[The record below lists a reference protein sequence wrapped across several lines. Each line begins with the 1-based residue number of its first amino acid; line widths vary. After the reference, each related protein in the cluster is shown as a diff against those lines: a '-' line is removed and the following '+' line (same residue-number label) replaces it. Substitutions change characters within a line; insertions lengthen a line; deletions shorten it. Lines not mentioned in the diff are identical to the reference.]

1 MKSLNINPVLLKE
14 TKVRMR
20 GWRTPITIFIYNLV
34 LMAVAYLIL
43 KATSGDS
50 SAEALFMIYAVIA
63 GIQLGLITLIAPTL
77 TAGAISGERE
87 KQTLDIL
94 LSTDMRYSSIILG
107 KLSASL
113 SQVILLI
120 VSSIPILS
128 LVFVF
133 GGIEFLDIMKLFIFY
148 LVISITL
155 GSVGIF
161 FSTIFK
167 KTTVSNVISYVTI
180 IFFYVV
186 IFFIAF
192 AYITIYVMPE
202 YMMNNQQYSGTFW
215 LHYLNPG
222 IAFVSLMFDQLGE
235 SFMQIMPGLEVSSGG
250 LQLWHINIM
259 INIVISAI
267 LIGLSSYKINPRN
280 RKVIKK
286 KVKKK

>member
-20 GWRTPITIFIYNLV
+20 GWRTPVTIFIYNLV
-34 LMAVAYLIL
+34 LMAVAYLVL
-43 KATSGDS
+43 KAAGGDS
-50 SAEALFMIYAVIA
+50 SAKSLFMIYAVIS
-63 GIQLGLITLIAPTL
+63 GIQFGLITLIAPTL

-133 GGIEFLDIMKLFIFY
+133 GGIGFLDIMKLFLFY
-148 LVISITL
+148 LVITITL
-155 GSVGIF
+155 GSMGVF

-167 KTTVSNVISYVTI
+167 KTTVSNVMSYVTI

-192 AYITIYVMPE
+192 FYIRIYVMPE
-202 YMMNNQQYSGTFW
+202 YMMNNQQYNGTFW
-215 LHYLNPG
+215 IHYLNPG
-222 IAFVSLMFDQLGE
+222 IAFISLMYDQLGE
-235 SFMQIMPGLEVSSGG
+235 SFRRIMPGLEVSSGG
-250 LQLWHINIM
+250 LQLWHINMM
-259 INIVISAI
+259 INIGISAT

-286 KVKKK
+286 KLKKK